1 MGLAFRVAWQY
12 RYLRGDER
20 TIFMRHEGLPCRR
33 GRPTRCFAAR
43 FAGGGR
49 RRTGWRRSCIPTL
62 VITRTSRGH
71 LEYWIAGEQNGT
83 NQAYHAGLKHHTIRS
98 LPHHGQLIIQPPVP
112 TRMPAPL
119 MLRPR
124 SEKPRPQKGWLNA
137 LREKAIGTREL
148 NTQVT
153 TGLERAKF

>member
-43 FAGGGR
+43 FAGRGR
-49 RRTGWRRSCIPTL
+49 RRIGWRRSCIATL
-62 VITRTSRGH
+62 VITRTTQGH

-83 NQAYHAGLKHHTIRS
+83 NEAYHAGLTHHTLDPHRIMANSLSHRWFLRTHARAAHASATIR
-98 LPHHGQLIIQPPVP
+98 
-112 TRMPAPL
+112 
-119 MLRPR
+119 
-124 SEKPRPQKGWLNA
+124 KPRPPKRLA
-137 LREKAIGTREL
+137 KCATRESYRD
-148 NTQVT
+148 
-153 TGLERAKF
+153 ERTLMRK